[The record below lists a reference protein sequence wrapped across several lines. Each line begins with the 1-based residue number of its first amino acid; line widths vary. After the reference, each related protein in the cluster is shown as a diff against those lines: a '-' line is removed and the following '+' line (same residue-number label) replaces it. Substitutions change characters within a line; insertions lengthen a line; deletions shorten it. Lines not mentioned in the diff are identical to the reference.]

1 MPFSSLSNTDRFS
14 YLISS
19 LGKADIV
26 IKQDKEV
33 ETEKCVQNRALELPP
48 LGLQSRDTWGSRWR
62 PETESKNNS
71 IRTGKPEAAQANL
84 RQGLHRLVTCRVYTG
99 RRGLTYRATW
109 PRPASWRTGGLVETG

>member
-1 MPFSSLSNTDRFS
+1 MPFSSLSNTGRLS

-33 ETEKCVQNRALELPP
+33 ETEKRVQNRALELPP

-71 IRTGKPEAAQANL
+71 IRTGKPEAANL
-84 RQGLHRLVTCRVYTG
+84 RQHERLQ
-99 RRGLTYRATW
+99 
-109 PRPASWRTGGLVETG
+109 